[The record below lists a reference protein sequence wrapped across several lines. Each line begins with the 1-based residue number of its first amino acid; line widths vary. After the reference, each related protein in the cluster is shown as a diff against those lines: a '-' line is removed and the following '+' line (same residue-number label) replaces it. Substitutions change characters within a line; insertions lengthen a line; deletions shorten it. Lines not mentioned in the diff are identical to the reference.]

1 MPDRPRPVDFRARAQ
16 VEAERYGPDAWIFV
30 RELLQNAR
38 DAGASAAEISVEE
51 EDGQVR
57 ITFVDDGEGMSFEH
71 ARRYLFALYA
81 SSKERAGDQV
91 GRFGVGFWSI
101 LRFEPVRIT
110 IRSRPRA
117 GGEAWELALGGD
129 LATAVRRTP
138 EMAPGTA
145 VVLERGGGDGA
156 VARRVRDAAWQ
167 NARFLTRK
175 GERGQ
180 PLQVRVNGELQ
191 NAPFE
196 LPPPSS
202 AFRRGSL
209 RGVVGLGSAARVEL
223 FSRGLRVRSAAS
235 LDDFV
240 SARGRHS
247 DRSRVHFA
255 EIPGRLAPQAILESD
270 HLELMLSRADARE
283 NRSLRRLV
291 GLAQREL
298 ARLVDRQ
305 LDAARPLPFW
315 QRWALALRLRLRASL
330 FLRTAVAAAVG
341 AGLAV
346 VISLALWGDR
356 LGERLWGAGRAG
368 AGAGAGA
375 GGVAGA
381 PAEAGALRVAGPAV
395 GPSRVGPY
403 GDLAGLYRG
412 PQVDTLEGGSDAA
425 TDLTYEPGEGRPHF
439 TALIIERFDA
449 SGVPVTSMPRGALSP
464 YVGPRCGGEGCLEV
478 QVTIAAREGLVR
490 IPVPTGH
497 RLDPAS
503 LRLDERPRRVF
514 ASLHDEP
521 LLVVE
526 RPIEGALRYTTV
538 PAAPSHR
545 SWTPAGAEALPEEL
559 RAFARGL
566 RRRPHAERVQRLVE
580 EVGRRVRYSVEPE
593 VAAAHREARRAGD
606 NLFARTLAIG
616 RGDCDVQNAL
626 LVALLQEA
634 GVEARLAIG
643 YVGFG
648 GDVSP
653 WLHAWA
659 EHRRGDGPWEVAD
672 ASAAQGPIALAAPP
686 TSGPTALAAD
696 ETASGGG
703 PSSPAGDTGAEV
715 DPASSGA
722 EVAARAGDDAT
733 SAPTETDESRR
744 TLGVLGILLGV
755 VGVGVVGVGVQRRV
769 RREVVLEGSQDLS
782 RLLQGVLQHPDAFR
796 GMPAVFQRP
805 LVPLARGAA
814 ISLDDAR
821 DLARAG
827 RLFRTRARA
836 PLAAEAI
843 AAGTAVL
850 DEGVADARVV
860 ADALGAI
867 DLDGWDALLAAA
879 VPSPLVAAVN
889 AHLDAIGEPW
899 HLLVARDLGKRARTL
914 DMTLLRL
921 RGHPL
926 RGRRVLVV
934 DAADPWLRDAAD
946 ALGRAPAAAR
956 FAALDA
962 IADHLDLAPEQRA
975 RLLAGA
981 ARDALKEAA
990 S

>member
-38 DAGASAAEISVEE
+38 DAGASAAEITVEE

-57 ITFVDDGEGMSFEH
+57 ITFVDDGEGMGFEH

-101 LRFEPVRIT
+101 LRFEPERIT

-145 VVLERGGGDGA
+145 VILERGGGDGA
-156 VARRVRDAAWQ
+156 IARRVRDAAWQ

-180 PLQVRVNGELQ
+180 PLWVRVNGEAQ

-196 LPPPSS
+196 LAPPSS
-202 AFRRGSL
+202 SFRRGSL

-223 FSRGLRVRSAAS
+223 FSRGLRVRSAAA

-240 SARGRHS
+240 SAGGRHS

-270 HLELMLSRADARE
+270 HLELLLSRADARE

-330 FLRTAVAAAVG
+330 FLRTALAAALG

-356 LGERLWGAGRAG
+356 LGERLWGAGE
-368 AGAGAGA
+368 AGA
-375 GGVAGA
+375 GGGVASA
-381 PAEAGALRVAGPAV
+381 PAEGGALRVAAPAV

-425 TDLTYEPGEGRPHF
+425 TDLTYEPGDGRPHF

-449 SGVPVTSMPRGALSP
+449 SGVPVTSMPRGALTP
-464 YVGPRCGGEGCLEV
+464 YVGPTCGGEGCLEV

-503 LRLDERPRRVF
+503 LRLDELPRRVF

-526 RPIEGALRYTTV
+526 RPVEGVLRYTTV
-538 PAAPSHR
+538 PAAPPHR
-545 SWTPAGAEALPEEL
+545 SWSPAGAEALPDDL
-559 RAFARGL
+559 RRLARGL
-566 RRRPHAERVQRLVE
+566 RRRPHGERVQRLVE

-648 GDVSP
+648 GAVSP

-672 ASAAQGPIALAAPP
+672 ASAAQGPIALEVPP
-686 TSGPTALAAD
+686 TSGPAAQVG
-696 ETASGGG
+696 EEAAASHGG
-703 PSSPAGDTGAEV
+703 SPPLAGDTGAAVEPGSSSAASVAAGASGDATPPPDTV
-715 DPASSGA
+715 DP
-722 EVAARAGDDAT
+722 
-733 SAPTETDESRR
+733 RR
-744 TLGVLGILLGV
+744 SLGVLGVLLGV
-755 VGVGVVGVGVQRRV
+755 VGVGVVAVGVQRRV
-769 RREVVLEGSQDLS
+769 RRQVVLEGSQDLS
-782 RLLQGVLQHPDAFR
+782 RLLQGVLQHPEAFR

-814 ISLDDAR
+814 VSLDDAR
-821 DLARAG
+821 ELARAG
-827 RLFRTRARA
+827 RLFRTRART
-836 PLAAEAI
+836 PLASEAI
-843 AAGTAVL
+843 AAATAVL
-850 DEGVADARVV
+850 DDAVADARVV

-867 DLDGWDALLAAA
+867 DLDAWDALLAGA

-899 HLLVARDLGKRARTL
+899 HLLVVPGLGKRARTL
-914 DMTLLRL
+914 DMTLVRL
-921 RGHPL
+921 RRHPL

-962 IADHLDLAPEQRA
+962 LADHLDLAPEQRA
-975 RLLAGA
+975 RLLARA
-981 ARDALKEAA
+981 ARDALQEAT